1 MLRGIENEGDTM
13 SGEEMANLEI
23 TPKAVKERLDLGEKF
38 LFIDVREAWE
48 HEKARIEGSTLIP
61 MREIPASRAQIEQAE
76 DVIVFCH
83 HGMRSMDVAVW
94 LRGQG
99 FDQARSMS
107 GGIERWAAEVDPSV
121 PRY

>member
-1 MLRGIENEGDTM
+1 MN
-13 SGEEMANLEI
+13 GEEMANMEI
-23 TPKAVKERLDLGEKF
+23 TPKAVKERLDRGDRF
-38 LFIDVREAWE
+38 LFIDVREPWE
-48 HEKARIEGSTLIP
+48 HQTACIEGSTLIP
-61 MREIPASRAQIEQAE
+61 MREIPASLARIEQAE

-99 FDQARSMS
+99 VELAWSMN
-107 GGIERWAAEVDPSV
+107 GGIERWAIDVDPSV